1 MMKNLL
7 SALTGAALLLL
18 SAACSQ
24 DDPTTYRFKTAADQR
39 VALALSDESQL
50 RVNAGA
56 GLDYDAENFDRV
68 VKLDGE
74 TFFKVKKTGEP
85 FTIETPNGIIV
96 VPSQADVNVWSRG
109 DLLEVSIF
117 GGSAELRTRGNK
129 LVKKVLTGQAIR
141 TLNGKIDLEWVIEL
155 PASPSW
161 VIGKSEFNNVPF
173 SYVIRELELQFG
185 LTVQPNNVNVQ
196 QRYTGGFINA
206 DLNTALNMVFSDQG
220 IQYELVDNSVIR
232 LIQ

>member
-7 SALTGAALLLL
+7 SAMTGAALLLL
-18 SAACSQ
+18 TAACTP
-24 DDPTTYRFKTAADQR
+24 DDPTTYRFKTSADQR

-56 GLDYDAENFDRV
+56 GLDYDADNFDRV

-74 TFFKVKKTGEP
+74 AFFKVKRNGQP
-85 FTIETPNGIIV
+85 FTIETPNGIV
-96 VPSQADVNVWSRG
+96 LVPSQADVNVWSRG

-117 GGSAELRTRGNK
+117 GGTAELRTRRNK
-129 LVKKVLTGQAIR
+129 LVKKILTGQAIR
-141 TLNGKIDLEWVIEL
+141 TLNGKTDLEWVIEL
-155 PASPSW
+155 PATPSW
-161 VIGKSEFNNVPF
+161 VVGKSEFNNVPF
-173 SYVIRELELQFG
+173 SYVIREIELQFG
-185 LTVQPNNVNVQ
+185 LTIDANNVDVN

-206 DLNTALNMVFSDQG
+206 DLNTALNMVFSEQG
-220 IQYELVDNSVIR
+220 IQYELVDNGVLR

>member
-24 DDPTTYRFKTAADQR
+24 DDPTTYRFKTSADQR

-85 FTIETPNGIIV
+85 FTIETPNGLIV

-141 TLNGKIDLEWVIEL
+141 TLNGKTDLEWVIEL
-155 PASPSW
+155 PATPSW

-185 LTVQPNNVNVQ
+185 LTVQPNNVDIQ

>member
-7 SALTGAALLLL
+7 STLTGAALLLL

-56 GLDYDAENFDRV
+56 GLDYDADNFDRV

-85 FTIETPNGIIV
+85 FTIETPNGMVV

-117 GGSAELRTRGNK
+117 GGSAELRTRSNK

-141 TLNGKIDLEWVIEL
+141 TLN
-155 PASPSW
+155 
-161 VIGKSEFNNVPF
+161 
-173 SYVIRELELQFG
+173 
-185 LTVQPNNVNVQ
+185 
-196 QRYTGGFINA
+196 
-206 DLNTALNMVFSDQG
+206 
-220 IQYELVDNSVIR
+220 
-232 LIQ
+232 